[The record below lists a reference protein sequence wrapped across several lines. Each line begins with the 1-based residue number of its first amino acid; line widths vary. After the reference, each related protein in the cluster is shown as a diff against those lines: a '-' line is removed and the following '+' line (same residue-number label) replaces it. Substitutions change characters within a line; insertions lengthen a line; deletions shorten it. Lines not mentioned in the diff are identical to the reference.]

1 MLREQMEY
9 VKSHA
14 WAAGTKRTLNSQA
27 KDFKKFAYLIE
38 IDSFPLDGE
47 TLCMYAIWLWV
58 VHGLRSPKSKR
69 VIC

>member
-27 KDFKKFAYLIE
+27 KDFKKFAYPIE

-47 TLCMYAIWLWV
+47 T
-58 VHGLRSPKSKR
+58 
-69 VIC
+69 